1 MSFITGGE
9 YQSIDCQS
17 TSSLQ
22 SSASKFSF
30 GTRNCL
36 TVVVEF
42 DAVSFLAAN
51 IPILDELYFPPPI
64 DEWCSLIIPTSWS
77 TPLMIDTAHL
87 SDTPCLNIDQ
97 LTSSQR
103 VPCNPSPRGA
113 SASHSRATVGN
124 GNRIL
129 VEATSVVP
137 TVYGS
142 SLLSSTASA
151 PLSSHDSSTSS

>member
-42 DAVSFLAAN
+42 DAVSFLTAN
-51 IPILDELYFPPPI
+51 IPILDELYPPI

-77 TPLMIDTAHL
+77 TALMMDAAHL
-87 SDTPCLNIDQ
+87 SDTSCLNIDQ
-97 LTSSQR
+97 LTASQR
-103 VPCNPSPRGA
+103 VPCNPPHRGA

-137 TVYGS
+137 SVCGS